1 MCRNTPDSDPALRPG
16 ERVDNLELE
25 GLRIIQNPDAFCFG
39 TDSVLLADFARA
51 KKENRVLDLGTGCGV
66 LLLLLWGRY
75 HPQELVGVE
84 IQPQMADIARRNVA
98 FNRLESVARVVEG
111 DYKRHGEAFPKA
123 KFDLVVAN
131 PPYVKLGA
139 GAGRENQAHYIAR
152 HEVAATLADVVEA
165 ASAALITGGRFCM
178 VHHPHRLAEII
189 TAMRAVSYTHL
200 HRKRRGIRS
209 VCAGNRGKGSGLCQ
223 LWALPQQDGVC
234 PYRGA
239 CLLYTSQVE
248 RTKPL
253 RGPS

>member
-16 ERVDNLELE
+16 ERVDDLELE

-189 TAMRAVSYTHL
+189 TAMRGVRIEPKRMKLVQPREDKPANILLIEGIKNGRSGMHFEPTLSVYGPDGDYTASMQRVYG
-200 HRKRRGIRS
+200 RKI
-209 VCAGNRGKGSGLCQ
+209 
-223 LWALPQQDGVC
+223 
-234 PYRGA
+234 
-239 CLLYTSQVE
+239 
-248 RTKPL
+248 
-253 RGPS
+253 